1 MQGSAPHYYDIPLL
15 GSKGGWR
22 ALATKNLYYIMATQH
37 SLLID
42 RKRSRPDITT
52 TDFDSAQI
60 CSWPRFLLIKGT
72 NDERP
77 LYKLSPFAVNK
88 AIVAILGS
96 DPFNIKKLRNG
107 SILVE
112 VDKETQSQKLL
123 KTTKLNLTMDNAIPI
138 DVSPHYSLNT
148 KKGVIRCPDIKD
160 CTDDEI
166 LEGLKTEGVIKL
178 DRISVFRD
186 GQRKPTGTFILTFQS
201 QTLPKYIR
209 VGYYRVAVS
218 QFIPNPVRCY
228 KCQKFGHTKFNCRKN
243 EVCTKCGQEDHTDHQ
258 ECKNEAKCVNC
269 QGKHES
275 NNKECPKW
283 KEEKEI
289 QRIKTERGISYIE
302 AKKQMDIFN
311 SVKTTYAQAAAAIKP
326 VVKTATVETQTE
338 MTWPEG
344 TKQPKKCAVEKQTP
358 KVTKTSSSS
367 QTSASQNDPIKLK
380 ISQSKVYLTK
390 QHKGSND
397 PIKQYNKYD
406 VLSDSDSEMSVE
418 ESPIT
423 SSQGRS
429 GNKSVNNGTKQK

>member
-1 MQGSAPHYYDIPLL
+1 M
-15 GSKGGWR
+15 
-22 ALATKNLYYIMATQH
+22 
-37 SLLID
+37 
-42 RKRSRPDITT
+42 
-52 TDFDSAQI
+52 
-60 CSWPRFLLIKGT
+60 LIKGT

-77 LYKLSPFAVNK
+77 LCKLSPFAVNK

-96 DPFNIKKLRNG
+96 DPFKIKKLRNG

-123 KTTKLNLTMDNAIPI
+123 KTTKLNLRTDNAIQI
-138 DVSPHYSLNT
+138 DVLPHYSLNT

-166 LEGLKTEGVIKL
+166 LEGLKAEGVIKL

-218 QFIPNPVRCY
+218 QFIPNPVHVRCY
-228 KCQKFGHTKFNCRKN
+228 KHQKFGHTKFNCRKN
-243 EVCTKCGQEDHTDHQ
+243 EVCNKCGKEDHTDSQQCMHD
-258 ECKNEAKCVNC
+258 ARCVKC
-269 QGKHES
+269 QGNHPS
-275 NNKECPKW
+275 NDKTCPKW

-289 QRIKTERGISYIE
+289 ERIKAERGIG
-302 AKKQMDIFN
+302 
-311 SVKTTYAQAAAAIKP
+311 TYAQAAAATKP
-326 VVKTATVETQTE
+326 VVKTASVET
-338 MTWPEG
+338 
-344 TKQPKKCAVEKQTP
+344 TKPKKCSVEKQTT

-390 QHKGSND
+390 QHEESND
-397 PIKQYNKYD
+397 SVKQYNKYD

-423 SSQGRS
+423 NSQGRS
-429 GNKSVNNGTKQK
+429 GNKNVNNGTKQK